1 MAGAKTK
8 DPKWARHLISL
19 LHGWIGVF
27 ASLFVFLI
35 AATGVALT
43 FFNELFELQYGE
55 VVKAQTGPHVHI
67 AKVVETAER
76 DHAPGFETMGMFM
89 PDTRVEGLQTALAY
103 GTEPGND
110 EIVMVSV
117 NPVTGAYK
125 GDFVLEHAF
134 AHELN
139 DFHFSL
145 LMGEWGT
152 TFMAII
158 GVLMVAFTVTGLYMW
173 WPRGGTRIRD
183 KLSRV
188 QTKGRLVPLM
198 FNWHG
203 LAGVWLG
210 ALTLLFTITGIG
222 LSKPDWL
229 GPAASRIDEPAVW
242 DARFKQDCGDEV
254 TFRQAADQAL
264 AAFPGHHITM
274 VHFVQGDEAR
284 YQINLREAGDWNVR
298 FGDAYAEVHA
308 RCLNETWITTLGDQ
322 GASTIFGS
330 LLLSLHGGH
339 IFGAFAEVSVIL
351 TGLALM
357 LLSGS
362 GVYVFFKRTLPASR
376 SRKAKE
382 IRRAR
387 ENSAPSKS
395 ILPK

>member
-55 VVKAQTGPHVHI
+55 VVKAQTGPHLHV
-67 AKVVETAER
+67 AEVVETAER

-145 LMGEWGT
+145 LMGE
-152 TFMAII
+152 
-158 GVLMVAFTVTGLYMW
+158 
-173 WPRGGTRIRD
+173 
-183 KLSRV
+183 
-188 QTKGRLVPLM
+188 
-198 FNWHG
+198 
-203 LAGVWLG
+203 
-210 ALTLLFTITGIG
+210 
-222 LSKPDWL
+222 
-229 GPAASRIDEPAVW
+229 
-242 DARFKQDCGDEV
+242 
-254 TFRQAADQAL
+254 
-264 AAFPGHHITM
+264 
-274 VHFVQGDEAR
+274 
-284 YQINLREAGDWNVR
+284 
-298 FGDAYAEVHA
+298 
-308 RCLNETWITTLGDQ
+308 
-322 GASTIFGS
+322 
-330 LLLSLHGGH
+330 
-339 IFGAFAEVSVIL
+339 
-351 TGLALM
+351 
-357 LLSGS
+357 
-362 GVYVFFKRTLPASR
+362 
-376 SRKAKE
+376 
-382 IRRAR
+382 
-387 ENSAPSKS
+387 
-395 ILPK
+395 